1 MIPRAALAYI
11 KWILPLTNEPV
22 STINISC
29 AALTKEIPS
38 VLQTQNKTDVH
49 LPNLA
54 CIASLSGTLLHSPF
68 SPSVSI
74 SFYTFNM
81 PKNSKTVRKNPK
93 KYPQKYH
100 PPHPQKAR
108 KKIPP
113 SQKSR
118 ILKMKTKKCL
128 KERKE
133 HQNELRY

>member
-54 CIASLSGTLLHSPF
+54 CIASLSGALLHSPF
-68 SPSVSI
+68 SHLFQFLSTHLICRKIPKR
-74 SFYTFNM
+74 YTEIQKNM
-81 PKNSKTVRKNPK
+81 HKNIHKNI
-93 KYPQKYH
+93 
-100 PPHPQKAR
+100 PHPQKAR
-108 KKIPP
+108 KKNSTQLEITHIE
-113 SQKSR
+113 K
-118 ILKMKTKKCL
+118 
-128 KERKE
+128 
-133 HQNELRY
+133 

>member
-38 VLQTQNKTDVH
+38 VLQTQNKTDV
-49 LPNLA
+49 
-54 CIASLSGTLLHSPF
+54 
-68 SPSVSI
+68 
-74 SFYTFNM
+74 YTFNM

-100 PPHPQKAR
+100 PPSAKSPQKNSTQPEITHIENENKKMFKR
-108 KKIPP
+108 KKGA
-113 SQKSR
+113 SK
-118 ILKMKTKKCL
+118 
-128 KERKE
+128 
-133 HQNELRY
+133 

>member
-11 KWILPLTNEPV
+11 KWILPLINEPV

-54 CIASLSGTLLHSPF
+54 YIASLSGALLHSPF

-93 KYPQKYH
+93 KYPQKYLH
-100 PPHPQKAR
+100 PSPAKIPQKNSTNPEITHTKNENKKMFKR
-108 KKIPP
+108 KKGA
-113 SQKSR
+113 SK
-118 ILKMKTKKCL
+118 
-128 KERKE
+128 
-133 HQNELRY
+133 

>member
-54 CIASLSGTLLHSPF
+54 CIASLSGALLHSPF

-93 KYPQKYH
+93 KYAQKYPQKH
-100 PPHPQKAR
+100 PPPSPKKPQKNSTQ
-108 KKIPP
+108 P
-113 SQKSR
+113 
-118 ILKMKTKKCL
+118 
-128 KERKE
+128 
-133 HQNELRY
+133 

>member
-54 CIASLSGTLLHSPF
+54 CIASLSGALLHSPF

-93 KYPQKYH
+93 KYPQKY

-118 ILKMKTKKCL
+118 ILKMKTKKMF
-128 KERKE
+128 KRKKGASK
-133 HQNELRY
+133 

>member
-1 MIPRAALAYI
+1 MIKKFLFFVFYAYIRRITKYANLSDALLDVMIPRAALAYI

-54 CIASLSGTLLHSPF
+54 CIASLFDFLLILYSILY
-68 SPSVSI
+68 SPSFPPVSI

-81 PKNSKTVRKNPK
+81 PKNSKTVRRNPK
-93 KYPQKYH
+93 KY
-100 PPHPQKAR
+100 A
-108 KKIPP
+108 
-113 SQKSR
+113 
-118 ILKMKTKKCL
+118 
-128 KERKE
+128 
-133 HQNELRY
+133 

>member
-11 KWILPLTNEPV
+11 KWILPLTNKPV

-54 CIASLSGTLLHSPF
+54 CIASLSGALLHSPF
-68 SPSVSI
+68 SPPVSI

-81 PKNSKTVRKNPK
+81 PKSSKTVRRNPK
-93 KYPQKYH
+93 KICTKISTKISSPIRKNPAKKFH
-100 PPHPQKAR
+100 PAR
-108 KKIPP
+108 N
-113 SQKSR
+113 
-118 ILKMKTKKCL
+118 LA
-128 KERKE
+128 
-133 HQNELRY
+133 Y